1 MRLLAALLIAATAA
15 VVASDLALAQAAI
28 ATAAAPAQAGFAV
41 PAWLSNIWAYIST
54 PAAVSGI
61 VGFFMAILPQG
72 SPGTVWGY
80 VRVVLDFV
88 ASNWGAAKNIA
99 KA

>member
-1 MRLLAALLIAATAA
+1 MKKVLLTATVL
-15 VVASDLALAQAAI
+15 VVLASGALAQTTTSASI
-28 ATAAAPAQAGFAV
+28 GFAL
-41 PAWLSNIWAYIST
+41 PSWLSAIWSYIST

-72 SPGTVWGY
+72 TPGTVWGY

-88 ASNWGAAKNIA
+88 ASNWGAAKNA
-99 KA
+99 VK